1 MVVPPPGNL
10 ISAPLKNLR
19 PIDAPQKRDL
29 RPDSNGKHRT
39 QLQRNEYLQWIAGSE
54 VDVDT
59 TADSP

>member
-10 ISAPLKNLR
+10 ISAPLKNLF
-19 PIDAPQKRDL
+19 PMDAPQNRDL
-29 RPDSNGKHRT
+29 RPDSNGKHGT
-39 QLQRNEYLQWIAGSE
+39 QLQRKKYLQWIAGSD